1 MSKGTSSQNQR
12 DFTGG
17 GIFSLPSKRGS
28 TGKAEFDRRVEQL
41 VADWDVGENHELI
54 EELIITAL
62 RIGSDEVCEADLK
75 LFNRTLKEMQ
85 ATSHV
90 FQPYNHEHKVAV
102 YGSAR
107 TEPGQPEYEA
117 AKEFTDKM
125 REHGFMTITGAG
137 EGIMGAA
144 QEGAG
149 RESSFGLNIKLPFEQ
164 TANDTII
171 GDHKLLYFNYFF
183 TRKLAFV
190 KESDAAALFPGGFGT
205 MDEGFEVLTLMQ
217 TGKASIFP
225 VVMVDAPGG
234 SYWRTFEQFLREHL
248 FRLKLISEEDFNLFK
263 ITDSVDEAVAEILHF
278 YRVFHS
284 YRHVRGK
291 MVIRLHRK
299 LSSSAVA
306 QLNRDF
312 ADLIDGGK
320 MRQREALREEHNEK
334 AIIDLPRLV
343 FRVHRKRPGR
353 IRELIDA
360 INTFDA

>member
-1 MSKGTSSQNQR
+1 MKKTSSSQNQK

-28 TGKAEFDRRVEQL
+28 TGKAEFDSRVEQL
-41 VADWDVGENHELI
+41 VADWGGGENHELI

-62 RIGSDEVCEADLK
+62 RIGSDDVCEADLK

-90 FQPYNHEHKVAV
+90 FEPYAREHKVAV

-117 AKEFTDKM
+117 AKEFADKM

-149 RESSFGLNIKLPFEQ
+149 RENSFGLNIKLPFEQ

-171 GDHKLLYFNYFF
+171 GDHKLMFFNYFF

-234 SYWRTFEQFLREHL
+234 SYWRTYEQFIREHL
-248 FRLKLISEEDFNLFK
+248 FRLNLISEEDFNLFK

-284 YRHVRGK
+284 YRHVRDK
-291 MVIRLHRK
+291 MVIRLNRK
-299 LSSSAVA
+299 IHPEAVEK
-306 QLNRDF
+306 LNRDF
-312 ADLIDGGK
+312 ADLLVRGK
-320 MRQREALREEHNEK
+320 IRQQGALKEESNEK
-334 AIIDLPRLV
+334 SIADLPRLV
-343 FRVHRKRPGR
+343 FRANRSRPGR
-353 IRELIDA
+353 IRQF
-360 INTFDA
+360 INEINSFDA

>member
-1 MSKGTSSQNQR
+1 M
-12 DFTGG
+12 
-17 GIFSLPSKRGS
+17 
-28 TGKAEFDRRVEQL
+28 
-41 VADWDVGENHELI
+41 
-54 EELIITAL
+54 
-62 RIGSDEVCEADLK
+62 
-75 LFNRTLKEMQ
+75 
-85 ATSHV
+85 
-90 FQPYNHEHKVAV
+90 FQPYDRERQVSV

-164 TANDTII
+164 KANDTII
-171 GDHKLLYFNYFF
+171 GDHKLMFFNYFF

-190 KESDAAALFPGGFGT
+190 KESDATALFPGGFGT

-248 FRLKLISEEDFNLFK
+248 LRLKLISER
-263 ITDSVDEAVAEILHF
+263 ISI
-278 YRVFHS
+278 YS
-284 YRHVRGK
+284 G
-291 MVIRLHRK
+291 
-299 LSSSAVA
+299 
-306 QLNRDF
+306 
-312 ADLIDGGK
+312 
-320 MRQREALREEHNEK
+320 
-334 AIIDLPRLV
+334 LP
-343 FRVHRKRPGR
+343 
-353 IRELIDA
+353 
-360 INTFDA
+360 TQ